1 MTGRHRTTSI
11 AKPAVVREVLREAVE
26 ENTGTKFT
34 FKEPLEIAA
43 DFVPDLHVSELPPET
58 RGLAE
63 LCLVLLNTNEFAYV
77 Y

>member
-1 MTGRHRTTSI
+1 MTERHRQLRFEKAPVLSE
-11 AKPAVVREVLREAVE
+11 VVREAVE
-26 ENTGTKFT
+26 ENTGEKFQ
-34 FKEPLEIAA
+34 FVEQLELAR
-43 DFVPDLHVSELPPET
+43 DFVADLEFADATPET